1 MSHIVRIKTEIRD
14 GEALAIACR
23 RLGLEQPEVGTAN
36 LFSGEARGHI
46 VRLPGWRYP
55 IVVELSSGQIQYDN
69 YEGRWGDGR
78 ELDRVRQAYAVEKTR
93 LEARK
98 AGYSVAEQLLGDGS
112 IKLTLQ
118 QGGVS

>member
-1 MSHIVRIKTEIRD
+1 
-14 GEALAIACR
+14 
-23 RLGLEQPEVGTAN
+23 
-36 LFSGEARGHI
+36 
-46 VRLPGWRYP
+46 
-55 IVVELSSGQIQYDN
+55 VVELSSGQIQYDN